1 MWTAHE
7 RLRWQIIL
15 ALMAFDAVVAL
26 SSGIA
31 IHGANLI
38 FAAGFLA
45 FLAFGV
51 FYRFV
56 RPIEHVASAVIALSQ
71 IAAFAVTL
79 ALTSYLALTFN
90 RPLIDGLLYSMDQSL
105 GFDWATAFKFLMS
118 TPLLKHILG
127 LAYNST
133 QAQIV
138 LLAAALGL
146 AGQTERLEKFM
157 LAFMVGGVMTICL
170 WALYPSYGAATYVYT
185 LGAAGGL
192 PGLNAV
198 FRFVEPQLALQS
210 GHLTSITLT
219 ELTGVVGAPSFH
231 TVMSL
236 VTVYA
241 CASLGKWFWPVAAWN
256 VLVVASVP
264 VFGGHHVCDVLAG
277 AAVAVAAIY
286 IAEWMAARLGATA
299 DQSPTAPA
307 GKIVAAE

>member
-7 RLRWQIIL
+7 RLRWRIIL
-15 ALMAFDAVVAL
+15 ALVAFDAAVML
-26 SSGIA
+26 NKGIA
-31 IHGANLI
+31 VHGASLI

-56 RPIEHVASAVIALSQ
+56 RPIEQVASAVIALSQ

-90 RPLIDGLLYSMDQSL
+90 RPLIDGLLYSIDQSL
-105 GFDWATAFKFLMS
+105 GFDWASAFKFSMT
-118 TPLLKHILG
+118 TPPLKYILA

-138 LLAAALGL
+138 LLAAALAV
-146 AGQTERLEKFM
+146 AGQTERLDKFM
-157 LAFMVGGVMTICL
+157 LAFMTGGVMTICL
-170 WALYPSYGAATYVYT
+170 WALYPSYGAATYVYS
-185 LGAAGGL
+185 LGSAGGL

-256 VLVVASVP
+256 ILVVASVP

-286 IAEWMAARLGATA
+286 LAERMSQRLGATA
-299 DQSPTAPA
+299 DQGTIAA
-307 GKIVAAE
+307 AEKIVAAE

>member
-15 ALMAFDAVVAL
+15 GLMAFDVAIIL
-26 SSGIA
+26 SNGIA
-31 IHGANLI
+31 VHGANPV

-56 RPIEHVASAVIALSQ
+56 RPIEPVAVAVIALSQ
-71 IAAFAVTL
+71 IAVFAIAL

-90 RPLIDGLLYSMDQSL
+90 RPLIDGVLYNIDQSL
-105 GFDWATAFKFLMS
+105 GFDWPSAFKFLMTTAS
-118 TPLLKHILG
+118 LKHILA

-133 QAQIV
+133 QAQII
-138 LLAAALGL
+138 LLAAALAL
-146 AGQTERLEKFM
+146 AGQTQRLDRFM
-157 LAFMVGGVMTICL
+157 LAFMIGGVMTIAL
-170 WALYPSYGAATYVYT
+170 WALYPSYGAATYVFSM
-185 LGAAGGL
+185 GAAGGL
-192 PGLNAV
+192 PHLNAV

-241 CASLGKWFWPVAAWN
+241 CAGFGKWFWPVAAWN

-277 AAVAVAAIY
+277 AAVAVAAIC
-286 IAEWMAARLGATA
+286 IAEWYSQRLGASA
-299 DQSPTAPA
+299 DQGTIAA
-307 GKIVAAE
+307 AEKIVAAE